1 LARGFSSAVF
11 GKVTRFGDGGGGRGG
26 GGCGGGGRG
35 GDSREYM
42 VGRPRSCGGGDTDR
56 MRCEVER
63 SGRGGGGGAGEVAIR
78 GSIWSG
84 DRRTVAAEILIG

>member
-1 LARGFSSAVF
+1 MRSSVGTAFARGFTSAVF

-26 GGCGGGGRG
+26 GGC
-35 GDSREYM
+35 
-42 VGRPRSCGGGDTDR
+42 
-56 MRCEVER
+56 
-63 SGRGGGGGAGEVAIR
+63 GGAGEVAIR

>member
-1 LARGFSSAVF
+1 
-11 GKVTRFGDGGGGRGG
+11 
-26 GGCGGGGRG
+26 
-35 GDSREYM
+35 M

>member
-26 GGCGGGGRG
+26 GG
-35 GDSREYM
+35 
-42 VGRPRSCGGGDTDR
+42 
-56 MRCEVER
+56 
-63 SGRGGGGGAGEVAIR
+63 GAGEVAIR

-84 DRRTVAAEILIG
+84 DRGAVAAEILIG